1 MEQNRAA
8 VLRRT
13 AFSLAVAAVF
23 LYFLFWQL
31 NFYLAESVKQGLY
44 LFFAPVLIC
53 AALYFCGL
61 RKGAEI
67 KLLAAYMVWIVLT
80 RVLNGDRVLQK
91 EYLFVLDLALML
103 PVTLLGLRLDAASRR
118 RFLNGLSLVLG
129 VYFFALGGLCVYT
142 YLSGRGLLNPV
153 TGANLTAMMSSLD
166 LRMVTAL
173 DTNPN
178 VVAFW
183 FFMGLSLLCYQFFTC
198 ENLLLRIVIAVCALL
213 DVLVILLM
221 QCRSVELAMAIGF
234 GLLASK
240 LFLRRFR
247 ASGRAAAAL
256 LFLLLF
262 LVSTALCYLGLA
274 GGGKAV
280 RAFLPAQT
288 QQEAQEVQETAAPA
302 SLSVDTLEPT
312 ALAAV
317 TPLAAAQ
324 TEPLASRFEVWDART
339 TGRLTLFM
347 SALQALREHPRI
359 LLLGQASST
368 VMDEINRIQNDKLTN
383 TKAHCHN
390 FMLQTLMLTGL
401 PGLLL
406 ALAFCALLVI
416 CAFRALLDP
425 GCPLSEILLWLPLLC
440 TLVYEQFESGLF
452 TYTDARS
459 LFFFLMAGFALGA
472 QIDRTAGRA

>member
-1 MEQNRAA
+1 MEQKRAA

-31 NFYLAESVKQGLY
+31 NFYLAESVKQGIY

-103 PVTLLGLRLDAASRR
+103 PATLLGLRLDAASRC

-129 VYFFALGGLCVYT
+129 LYFFVLGSLCVYT
-142 YLSGRGLLNPV
+142 YLTGRALINPV
-153 TGANLTAMMSSLD
+153 TGAYLTAMMSSLD
-166 LRMVTAL
+166 LQMVTAL

-178 VVAFW
+178 IVAFW
-183 FFMGLSLLCYQFFTC
+183 FFMALSLLCYQFFAR
-198 ENLLLRIVIAVCALL
+198 ENWLLRIVIALFALF
-213 DVLVILLM
+213 DVLVLLLL
-221 QCRSVELAMAIGF
+221 QCRSIELAVAIGF

-240 LFLRRFR
+240 LLLHRFR
-247 ASGRAAAAL
+247 ITGRAVAAL
-256 LFLLLF
+256 LFALLF

-274 GGGKAV
+274 GVGKA
-280 RAFLPAQT
+280 AHSFLPPQT
-288 QQEAQEVQETAAPA
+288 QQEAQETAAPA

-324 TEPLASRFEVWDART
+324 TEPLSSRFEVWDART

-359 LLLGQASST
+359 LLRGQASST
-368 VMDEINRIQNDKLTN
+368 VMDEINRIQNDKMTN

-406 ALAFCALLVI
+406 ALAFCVLLVI
-416 CAFRALLDP
+416 RAVRALLEPDS
-425 GCPLSEILLWLPLLC
+425 PLSEILLWLPLLC
-440 TLVYEQFESGLF
+440 TLVYEQFASGLF
-452 TYTDARS
+452 T
-459 LFFFLMAGFALGA
+459 
-472 QIDRTAGRA
+472 